1 MKRILLVLTV
11 ALVMAAMVVATA
23 APAFAAGQHLG
34 SPKAGQTNLNP
45 GFTNDAV
52 GDDAN
57 DVCFN
62 HGNCNPTDN
71 LQQANGEGVGE
82 N

>member
-1 MKRILLVLTV
+1 MAVMSV
-11 ALVMAAMVVATA
+11 AMAS
-23 APAFAAGQHLG
+23 PAFAAGNHF
-34 SPKAGQTNLNP
+34 ARGQDNSNP
-45 GFTNDAV
+45 GFNNDSV

-62 HGNCNPTDN
+62 HGNCNPTFD
-71 LQQANGEGVGE
+71 LTKKAQGEGTGE